1 MTAHDNP
8 RQAPLRN
15 ALSAR
20 ARQMASQPVNPLA
33 AVAAGL
39 ADVISLA
46 RGDPDLPSPPHV
58 IDAAISAL
66 NAGRTGYSAPSGL
79 PALRHALA
87 RKLAQDQGVQRDPE
101 REILITAGAQEATF
115 LAINALLGPG
125 DEVLVPDPC
134 YMSYQHAVTASGGRL
149 VPIPTRPEDGWV
161 PQPDVVASLITPRTK
176 ALALISPGNPTGAV
190 YPPKTLAQLGA
201 LAEQYD
207 LALISDEIYEKL
219 VFDGAQHISVA
230 SLPDLAERTIVVGGF
245 SKSYCMTGWRVGYL
259 AVPAPLAAALETFH
273 HTLTICAPT
282 FAQEAALAALEGP
295 QHFLAELVAEYDRR
309 RRVALPVL
317 EKVGLACPAA
327 PGSFY
332 IFPDIRSTGLSSAD
346 FALRLLQEQR
356 VLVHPGTLFGPGGEG
371 FLRVALLQPLD
382 RLAEALDRIARF
394 VRG

>member
-1 MTAHDNP
+1 
-8 RQAPLRN
+8 
-15 ALSAR
+15 
-20 ARQMASQPVNPLA
+20 MATQPVNPLA
-33 AVAAGL
+33 AIAAGL
-39 ADVISLA
+39 PDVISLA

-79 PALRHALA
+79 PALRQALA
-87 RKLAQDQGVQRDPE
+87 RKLAEDQGLERDPE

-115 LAINALLGPG
+115 LAINALLDPG
-125 DEVLVPDPC
+125 DEILVPDPC
-134 YMSYQHAVTASGGRL
+134 YMSYRHAVTASGGRL

-161 PQPDVVASLITPRTK
+161 PQPDDVAPLVTPRTK

-190 YPPKTLAQLGA
+190 YSPETLAALGA
-201 LAEQYD
+201 LAEQHD

-219 VFDGAQHISVA
+219 VFDGARHVSVA
-230 SLPDLAERTIVVGGF
+230 SLPGLADRTIVVGGF

-259 AVPAPLAAALETFH
+259 AVPPPLAAALETFH

-282 FAQEAALAALEGP
+282 FAQEAALAALGGP
-295 QHFLAELVAEYDRR
+295 QRYLTELVAEYDRR
-309 RRVALPVL
+309 RRLAIPAFDAL
-317 EKVGLACPAA
+317 GLVCPPA

-332 IFPDIRSTGLSSAD
+332 LFPDIRPTGLSSAD

-382 RLAEALDRIARF
+382 RLAEALDRITRF
-394 VRG
+394 IRG